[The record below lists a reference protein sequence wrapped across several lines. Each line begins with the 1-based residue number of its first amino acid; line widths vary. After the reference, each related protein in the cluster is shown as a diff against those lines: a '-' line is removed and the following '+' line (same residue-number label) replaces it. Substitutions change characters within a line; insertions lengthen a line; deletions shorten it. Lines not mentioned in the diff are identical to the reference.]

1 MSVIPGYGV
10 GDIIAVSSLA
20 WKIYKSFR
28 DAQATLDGLA
38 TILTGCRDVLTE
50 LEALM
55 EKYKGLGA
63 QTRWTW
69 DRMHWHAGDVAE
81 LRQRMTSNVGMLTAW
96 MRYALS
102 F

>member
-1 MSVIPGYGV
+1 LSLH
-10 GDIIAVSSLA
+10 AVLKEVEEA
-20 WKIYKSFR
+20 VAANSFR
-28 DAQATLDGLA
+28 QATLDGLA